1 MKSVEFTYTFPKEI
15 TRRFHR
21 IYLPEVQLICLVI
34 VATKLLF
41 PFDNVK
47 RYPQAL
53 NDPSVQVIDW
63 EKWAEAQSTFDRRG
77 ISQGFLTNGAAMQVT
92 KMDAMEMTQQQ
103 LDEYMDWYDR
113 FWVADKG
120 KDDLFVVPN
129 ARHLLIRF
137 YRCQGFQPFCRDV
150 SNN

>member
-1 MKSVEFTYTFPKEI
+1 MS
-15 TRRFHR
+15 
-21 IYLPEVQLICLVI
+21 LVV

-47 RYPQAL
+47 RYPRTL

-77 ISQGFLTNGAAMQVT
+77 ISQGLLTNGAAMQAT
-92 KMDAMEMTQQQ
+92 EMDAMEMTQQQ

-113 FWVADKG
+113 LWVADKG
-120 KDDLFVVPN
+120 KDDLLVVPM
-129 ARHLLIRF
+129 RSIR
-137 YRCQGFQPFCRDV
+137 
-150 SNN
+150 

>member
-15 TRRFHR
+15 ARRFHR
-21 IYLPEVQLICLVI
+21 IYLPEVQLMSLVV

-47 RYPQAL
+47 RYPRTL

-77 ISQGFLTNGAAMQVT
+77 ISQGLLTNGAAMQAT
-92 KMDAMEMTQQQ
+92 EMDAMEMTQQQ

-113 FWVADKG
+113 LWVADKG
-120 KDDLFVVPN
+120 KDDLLVVPM
-129 ARHLLIRF
+129 RSIR
-137 YRCQGFQPFCRDV
+137 
-150 SNN
+150 

>member
-1 MKSVEFTYTFPKEI
+1 MYSVVKQLMKSVEFTYTFPKEI

-21 IYLPEVQLICLVI
+21 IYLPEVQLMCLVI

-47 RYPQAL
+47 RYPRAL

-77 ISQGFLTNGAAMQVT
+77 ISQGFLTNGAAMQAT
-92 KMDAMEMTQQQ
+92 EMDAMEMTQQQ

-113 FWVADKG
+113 LFVADKG
-120 KDDLFVVPN
+120 KDDLFVVPMR
-129 ARHLLIRF
+129 AI
-137 YRCQGFQPFCRDV
+137 C
-150 SNN
+150 